1 MSNISKICG
10 MIFFSLTALSG
21 CSFGTVKAPE
31 AVRIEPQY
39 TEEELAAM
47 RREEELVPIL
57 DEAAGLA
64 KGYYYDEALACLSAV
79 GLYHRTIRPRIR
91 RLEQA

>member
-1 MSNISKICG
+1 MITGGIPMSNISKICG

-47 RREEELVPIL
+47 IEK
-57 DEAAGLA
+57 ALA
-64 KGYYYDEALACLSAV
+64 K
-79 GLYHRTIRPRIR
+79 
-91 RLEQA
+91 